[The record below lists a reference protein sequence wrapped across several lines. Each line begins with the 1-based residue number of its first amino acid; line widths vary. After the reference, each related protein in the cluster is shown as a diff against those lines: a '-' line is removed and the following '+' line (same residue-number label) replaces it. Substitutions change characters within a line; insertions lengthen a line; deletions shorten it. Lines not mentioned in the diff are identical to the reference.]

1 MQKNQ
6 QSGTALWRV
15 MMLSF
20 VVLTLFTCDTA
31 TKKPEKTSAP
41 VVKAVPARTAQALEQ
56 TEVGF
61 RREKVLGEPGIVEK
75 TKAVGQKPGENEK
88 YQRTYAAP
96 PMVPHTIAEYL
107 PIKAGLNDC
116 LACHTKPSRVW
127 QAKGAPL
134 LSDFHR
140 IDRDGHRVRN
150 KRGIYMGFYN
160 CSTCHNVMTD
170 AKPLVENT
178 FSSQ

>member
-1 MQKNQ
+1 MQIKQ
-6 QSGTALWRV
+6 QTGTTFWRV

-20 VVLTLFTCDTA
+20 VALTLFTCDTA
-31 TKKPEKTSAP
+31 TKKPAKASAP
-41 VVKAVPARTAQALEQ
+41 AAKPAPALAVHTIDQA
-56 TEVGF
+56 EVGF
-61 RREKVLGEPGIVEK
+61 RREKVLGESGIVEK

-96 PMVPHTIAEYL
+96 PMVPHSIAEYL

-116 LACHTKPSRVW
+116 LACHTKPSRHW
-127 QAKGAPL
+127 QAKGTPL

-178 FSSQ
+178 LSSP